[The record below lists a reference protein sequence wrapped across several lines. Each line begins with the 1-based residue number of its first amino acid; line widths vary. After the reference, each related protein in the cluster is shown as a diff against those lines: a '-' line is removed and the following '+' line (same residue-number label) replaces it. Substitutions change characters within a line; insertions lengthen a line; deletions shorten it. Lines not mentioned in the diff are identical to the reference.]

1 MKITWSKKAKVIYI
15 TLKETKKIEETEK
28 VSDTL
33 YIDYKD
39 GYPVG
44 IKILGVE
51 EKPIIE

>member
-1 MKITWSKKAKVIYI
+1 MKITWDKKAKAVYI
-15 TLKETKKIEETEK
+15 TLKETKKAEETKK

-44 IKILGVE
+44 IEILGVE